1 VPTGYDEER
10 VMILTWVYWTIC
22 LLMIILVLRNLYRE
36 ESLREQWV
44 AAMVLVPLLL
54 RVLMIK

>member
-1 VPTGYDEER
+1 
-10 VMILTWVYWTIC
+10 MILTWIYWAITAF
-22 LLMIILVLRNLYRE
+22 MIILVLRSLYRE
-36 ESLREQWV
+36 KSLREQIV

>member
-1 VPTGYDEER
+1 
-10 VMILTWVYWTIC
+10 MILTWIYWTITVF
-22 LLMIILVLRNLYRE
+22 MSILVLYNLYRE
-36 ESLREQWV
+36 KSLREQIV

>member
-1 VPTGYDEER
+1 
-10 VMILTWVYWTIC
+10 MILTWVYWTIC

>member
-1 VPTGYDEER
+1 
-10 VMILTWVYWTIC
+10 MMLTWIYWTIC
-22 LLMIILVLRNLYRE
+22 LLMILLVLRNLYKE
-36 ESLREQWV
+36 KSLREQWV

>member
-1 VPTGYDEER
+1 MV
-10 VMILTWVYWTIC
+10 LTWIYWAITAF
-22 LLMIILVLRNLYRE
+22 MIVLVLRSLYRE
-36 ESLREQWV
+36 KSLREQIV

>member
-1 VPTGYDEER
+1 
-10 VMILTWVYWTIC
+10 MLLTWIYWAITAF
-22 LLMIILVLRNLYRE
+22 MIVLVLRSLYRE
-36 ESLREQWV
+36 KSLREQIV

>member
-1 VPTGYDEER
+1 
-10 VMILTWVYWTIC
+10 MILMWIYWTITVFMT
-22 LLMIILVLRNLYRE
+22 LLVLRSLYRE
-36 ESLREQWV
+36 KSLREQIV